1 MGHFIMIKNI
11 LFNTFSSNGSSSR
24 MFSSQRLSI
33 AKSSR
38 LSIATGSRLS
48 KTKSSRLLSLLV
60 VFALTIASASS
71 SAQSIL
77 ADDFPDRYT
86 VVKGDTL
93 WDISGKFLRDPW
105 RWPEVWQGNPQVE
118 NPDLIFPGD
127 VLVLT
132 FVDGRPV
139 LRSLRRETVRLS
151 PKPRVVDFSS
161 AIPLIDPGAIQ
172 AYITAPLVTDENE
185 LRKAGYIADGFD
197 SRLLMGKYDKFYAR
211 NIENQDVTEFRLF
224 RSGRRFIDPISKELL
239 GWEAV
244 HVGDANMINPGDPA
258 KLVISRSYQD
268 VTIRDRLR
276 PVLNKR
282 APLFYYPKAPDN
294 ENLRGV
300 ILETPNKSAELGAL
314 SVVTL
319 NLGEREGVQNGD
331 VFRVLSQRMQRK
343 DPITNKGFEIP
354 EENVG
359 LALVFRTF
367 EKVSYALITNS
378 NRQILP
384 GDILVS
390 PNADTS
396 R

>member
-1 MGHFIMIKNI
+1 MGHLIMIKTKK
-11 LFNTFSSNGSSSR
+11 NTIYKPNLSSIITAISDLTR
-24 MFSSQRLSI
+24 R
-33 AKSSR
+33 
-38 LSIATGSRLS
+38 TG
-48 KTKSSRLLSLLV
+48 LLSLV
-60 VFALTIASASS
+60 TAFALCVIATSS
-71 SAQSIL
+71 SAQSL
-77 ADDFPDRYT
+77 LNNDFPDRYT

-105 RWPEVWQGNPQVE
+105 RWPEVWQGNPQVQ

-139 LRSLRRETVRLS
+139 LRSLRRETVKLS
-151 PKPRVVDFSS
+151 PKARVVDFRD
-161 AIPLIDPGAIQ
+161 AIPLIDPGSIQ
-172 AYITAPLVTDENE
+172 AYISAPLVTDTNE
-185 LRKAGYIADGFD
+185 LTSAAYIADGFD

-211 NIENQDVTEFRLF
+211 NIQNEEAQSFSLF
-224 RSGRRFIDPISKELL
+224 RPGRRFVDPISNELL

-244 HVGDANMINPGDPA
+244 HVGDANMINRGDPA
-258 KLVISRSYQD
+258 KLIIAKSYQD
-268 VTIRDRLR
+268 VTIKDRLR
-276 PVLNKR
+276 PVLNKQ

-300 ILETPNKSAELGAL
+300 ILETPNQSAELGAL
-314 SVVTL
+314 SVVAL
-319 NLGEREGVQNGD
+319 NLGDREGVENGD
-331 VFRVLSQRMQRK
+331 VFRILSQRQKRK
-343 DPITNKGFEIP
+343 DPITNKVYEIP
-354 EENVG
+354 EESVG

-367 EKVSYALITNS
+367 EKVSYALVTNS

-390 PNADTS
+390 PSVESN

>member
-1 MGHFIMIKNI
+1 VKLKTKFKQSLIDIALIGHFIMIKAKLFTNI
-11 LFNTFSSNGSSSR
+11 SSR
-24 MFSSQRLSI
+24 C
-33 AKSSR
+33 
-38 LSIATGSRLS
+38 GSLI
-48 KTKSSRLLSLLV
+48 V
-60 VFALTIASASS
+60 AFALCLSAASS
-71 SAQSIL
+71 SAQSLL
-77 ADDFPDRYT
+77 ADDFPERYT
-86 VVKGDTL
+86 VVTGDTL

-139 LRSLRRETVRLS
+139 LRSLRRETVKLS
-151 PKPRVVDFSS
+151 PKARVVDFRD
-161 AIPLIDPGAIQ
+161 AIPLIDPGSIE
-172 AYITAPLVTDENE
+172 AYISAPLVTDKNE
-185 LRKAGYIADGFD
+185 LTQAGYIADGFD

-211 NIENQDVTEFRLF
+211 NIQNEEATEFRLF
-224 RSGRRFIDPISKELL
+224 RAGRRFVDPVSNELL

-244 HVGDANMINPGDPA
+244 HVGDANMINRGDPA
-258 KLVISRSYQD
+258 KLVIAKSYQD
-268 VTIRDRLR
+268 ITVKDRLR
-276 PVLNKR
+276 PVINKQ

-300 ILETPNKSAELGAL
+300 ILETPNKSSELGAL
-314 SVVTL
+314 SVVAL
-319 NLGEREGVQNGD
+319 NLGEREGVKNGD

-343 DPITNKGFEIP
+343 DPVTNKPFEIP

-378 NRQILP
+378 RRQILP

-390 PNADTS
+390 PNAES
-396 R
+396 NL